1 MAAGSR
7 CLFGGP
13 GSWGSTDRC
22 EGGFL
27 VRGGPFLELHPS
39 YGWMEP
45 GSDSSSG
52 GRRNIFDVPA
62 PALAGDAAGDSNGS
76 IFATPQSSR
85 VGYAP
90 ARPHA
95 RSSMGP
101 AISRHWSA
109 RAAAVVAL

>member
-1 MAAGSR
+1 
-7 CLFGGP
+7 
-13 GSWGSTDRC
+13 
-22 EGGFL
+22 
-27 VRGGPFLELHPS
+27 LELHPS

-85 VGYAP
+85 MGYADVRLC
-90 ARPHA
+90 RPTVPGHGSP
-95 RSSMGP
+95 RDDEP
-101 AISRHWSA
+101 RP
-109 RAAAVVAL
+109 VALRPRRPGPR